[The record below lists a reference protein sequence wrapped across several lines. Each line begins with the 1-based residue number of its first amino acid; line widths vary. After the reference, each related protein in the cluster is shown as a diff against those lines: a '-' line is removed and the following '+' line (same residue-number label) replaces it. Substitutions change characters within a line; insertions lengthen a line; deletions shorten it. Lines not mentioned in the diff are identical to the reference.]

1 MRSRRGRDAQHRP
14 GGEVKQTA
22 VRAPHEEQLAVRPQR
37 YFLASLVSEAM
48 GDCARSALWARPTVV
63 SEEHGGRPSGQ
74 GSEWLE
80 VRHAPVLREESAHPR
95 GRKADTSSEATIEV
109 ISDHEF
115 RTN

>member
-95 GRKADTSSEATIEV
+95 GRNKADTRKQRLKS
-109 ISDHEF
+109 
-115 RTN
+115 